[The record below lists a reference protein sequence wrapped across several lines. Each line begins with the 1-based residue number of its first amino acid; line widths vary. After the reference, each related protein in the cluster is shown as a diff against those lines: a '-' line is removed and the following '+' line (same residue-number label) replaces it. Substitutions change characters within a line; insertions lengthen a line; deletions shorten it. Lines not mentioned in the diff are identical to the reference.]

1 LELIRSY
8 LKKYAAGDSII
19 RAETEKGLKYIIV
32 IPSYLETSLEESLVS
47 LFNTTPP
54 QLPFEI
60 IIVVN
65 WPEDESQENILISRE
80 KMAMNQTWV
89 ENNSK
94 GKIRIHFIEAGF
106 IPRKKA
112 GVGYA
117 RKTGM
122 DEAVRRF
129 LTAGQED
136 GIIISFDADTKCS
149 LNYLISIEEHFQQ
162 YPKTDGCS
170 IYFEH
175 PLEGTE
181 YSEHVYKA
189 IIQYELHMRYYL
201 HAVKYTG
208 YPNAFYTVGSA
219 FAVRSNSYC
228 RQGGMN
234 SRQAGEDFYF
244 LQKFFDLGNFTD
256 LLKTKVIPSPRP
268 STRVPFGTGKAIVKL
283 LNSGGSALQ
292 SYNPATFEILKEFF
306 TEIPQLFQQLSNSG
320 KADLLPFHPCLRD
333 FLKESGFQDELSDI
347 FENSGS
353 IITFTKR
360 FYRFFNMFRILK
372 FVKYAQKVFPDQN
385 VAICSEII
393 MRKTGLN
400 VLPHMSE
407 KEMLEVFRNKDRE
420 KSNDLQ

>member
-1 LELIRSY
+1 LEPFRTY
-8 LKKYAAGDSII
+8 LKKHAAGDSLIQ
-19 RAETEKGLKYIIV
+19 AEPEKGLKYIIV

-47 LFNTTPP
+47 LFNATPTVS
-54 QLPFEI
+54 PFEI

-65 WPEDESQENILISRE
+65 WPEDESQENILFSRE
-80 KMAMNQTWV
+80 KMALNKKWV

-94 GKIRIHFIEAGF
+94 EKIKVHFIEAGF
-106 IPRKKA
+106 IPRKKS

-129 LTAGQED
+129 LRAGQVD

-149 LNYLISIEEHFQQ
+149 FNYLVSIEEHFQQ
-162 YPKTDGCS
+162 HPKADGCS

-175 PLEGTE
+175 PLEGTD
-181 YSEHVYKA
+181 YSEQVYKA
-189 IIQYELHMRYYL
+189 IIQYELHMRFYL

-219 FAVRSNSYC
+219 FAVRSTSYC

-234 SRQAGEDFYF
+234 IRQAGEDFYF

-256 LLKTKVIPSPRP
+256 LVKAKVIPSPRP

-283 LNSGGSALQ
+283 LSVDDFSLY
-292 SYNPATFEILKEFF
+292 SFNPVIFDILKDFF
-306 TEIPQLFQQLSNSG
+306 ARVSQIYQQLSNSG
-320 KADLLPFHPCLRD
+320 KADLLTLHPCLQD
-333 FLKESGFQDELSDI
+333 FLKEQGFQEELIDI

-353 IITFTKR
+353 IKTFTKR

-372 FVKYAQKVFPDQN
+372 FAKFAQKVFPDQN
-385 VAICSEII
+385 VFICAETI
-393 MRKTGLN
+393 MNKIGLN

-407 KEMLEVFRNKDRE
+407 KDMLEVFRRNDRK
-420 KSNDLQ
+420 KSID